1 MNGRLPIS
9 DTNDYWESIDLMAT
23 PAREIK
29 KKTSKPGSITEV
41 IAAAADVVIARP
53 MLMALPIVL
62 DLYYLA
68 GWRLIPG
75 ATFERL
81 RGAAVDLQTAEGD
94 QLADFIGSASRSD
107 LTGLVSF
114 VIPSFLAGAT
124 SENLYRPFERSS
136 IALDN
141 WGAFLLAVIVMTV
154 VSMTLFG
161 VFGLW
166 LADSG
171 LKRERSW
178 GDRLRLG
185 PVIGGRFLLMLLLML
200 AMALLLCIPLF
211 AAMIVAAVLGVGLEG
226 LVLTFSV
233 LVGLALYVLFY
244 FAPDSLLIDLSGP
257 VQALRSSSSVVRRN
271 LMITFGFAIVSVIIS
286 IGVADLFD
294 RVATGAPGL
303 AIAIIANAF
312 VGCVL
317 WIASLLFY
325 SERSKLLANERA
337 VATATSTIE

>member
-1 MNGRLPIS
+1 
-9 DTNDYWESIDLMAT
+9 MAT

-29 KKTSKPGSITEV
+29 KKTSKPGSITQV

-53 MLMALPIVL
+53 MLMVVPVVL
-62 DLYYLA
+62 DAYYLT
-68 GWRLIPG
+68 GWKITPG
-75 ATFERL
+75 ATFDRL
-81 RGAAVDLQTAEGD
+81 RGAALDLRTTEGD

-124 SENLYRPFERSS
+124 SKNLYRPVERSNIALDSWGGFLLAS
-136 IALDN
+136 IAL
-141 WGAFLLAVIVMTV
+141 IVA
-154 VSMTLFG
+154 SMALFG
-161 VFGLW
+161 IFGLW
-166 LADSG
+166 LTDTG

-178 GDRLRLG
+178 SDRLRLG
-185 PVIGGRFLLMLLLML
+185 PIIGGRFILMLLLMM
-200 AMALLLCIPLF
+200 AMVLLLCIPLF
-211 AAMIVAAVLGVGLEG
+211 GAVFVAALVGIGLEG
-226 LVLTFSV
+226 LVLTVSV

-257 VQALRSSSSVVRRN
+257 VQALRASSSVARRN
-271 LMITFGFAIVSVIIS
+271 LMITLGFAIVSVIIS

-294 RVATGAPGL
+294 RIATGAPGL
-303 AIAIIANAF
+303 AIAIVANAF

-337 VATATSTIE
+337 AATATHPVE